1 MTKTFRTVT
10 ALLAIFAAL
19 TVSQLS
25 GAQRAFADDPPKDL
39 CWTSALSTGE
49 VPPAGSI
56 SLVVTLDSQEGPR
69 GLIRTYKASVA
80 STEVSTRNRTILVK
94 GYADD
99 DAGARTLNELIVRA
113 FLALGQPREALLYL
127 SSPVLQQYFRSLLT
141 IRGLHIPPDAIFA
154 KGFDPYYLRWQAE
167 KLEEIRR
174 SMQRPDP
181 ENYDPDSYLVQ
192 VTDPVL
198 GDRWVKIP
206 RALLPDRSA
215 MNWVQD
221 IYYYGPYK
229 DMSDGEWDE
238 YYYYLD
244 WIDDIERITQSYYQS
259 LPADERTK
267 ISVQSPFIKPS
278 ISLVPDF
285 HQDTY
290 DVIVLRDTEAGA
302 YESVLTSKQTQN
314 LLHSTNVSGRLTSVI
329 ELVHCPV
336 VIDTTARNL
345 PIGSIP
351 GQAPVNAPIGG
362 GGKD

>member
-1 MTKTFRTVT
+1 
-10 ALLAIFAAL
+10 
-19 TVSQLS
+19 
-25 GAQRAFADDPPKDL
+25 
-39 CWTSALSTGE
+39 
-49 VPPAGSI
+49 
-56 SLVVTLDSQEGPR
+56 
-69 GLIRTYKASVA
+69 
-80 STEVSTRNRTILVK
+80 
-94 GYADD
+94 
-99 DAGARTLNELIVRA
+99 
-113 FLALGQPREALLYL
+113 
-127 SSPVLQQYFRSLLT
+127 
-141 IRGLHIPPDAIFA
+141 
-154 KGFDPYYLRWQAE
+154 
-167 KLEEIRR
+167 
-174 SMQRPDP
+174 
-181 ENYDPDSYLVQ
+181 
-192 VTDPVL
+192 
-198 GDRWVKIP
+198 
-206 RALLPDRSA
+206 

-267 ISVQSPFIKPS
+267 ISVQAPFIKPS

-290 DVIVLRDTEAGA
+290 DVIVLRDTDAGA